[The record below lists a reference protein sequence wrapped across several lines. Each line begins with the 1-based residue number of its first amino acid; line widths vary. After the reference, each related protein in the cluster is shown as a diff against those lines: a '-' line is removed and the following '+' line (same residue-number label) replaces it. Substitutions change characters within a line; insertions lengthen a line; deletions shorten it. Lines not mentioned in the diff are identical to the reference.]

1 MNDSTER
8 QTIPSP
14 APAPSAEVAAYIR
27 ASERVA
33 AALREQRECIEALRA
48 LDSRH
53 PAVIL

>member
-1 MNDSTER
+1 MNDITER